1 MACGERL
8 CLSNDQKYQLIV
20 NIERKSCINGI
31 LFDLSEYFFVNAT
44 YNVKRK

>member
-20 NIERKSCINGI
+20 NIGRKNCVNGI
-31 LFDLSEYFFVNAT
+31 LFDLMEYFFVNTT
-44 YNVKRK
+44 YNIQRR

>member
-20 NIERKSCINGI
+20 NIGRKSCAKGI
-31 LFDLSEYFFVNAT
+31 LFDLTECFFVNAT
-44 YNVKRK
+44 YNV